1 MTSETPSKPTK
12 LCPTCGTRVSED
24 ATRCLVCGSDLTAG
38 AKSGKKSRP
47 VQGSRMPE
55 ITLSLPIALVLL
67 AVFLAIGATL
77 VFFAMRGTGLAV
89 EAAPTAATATVTT
102 TATSTTTPTPV
113 TPTPTD
119 TPQPSPTPNSYTI
132 QTGDTCAGIAFS
144 FGVSI
149 QSIVLLNNLP
159 AECSPLT
166 VGTTL
171 LIPQPTPTPTSLP
184 TSTLSAADA
193 TEQACG
199 KEDYVVQENDTLSS
213 IANTYNI
220 PMAVIQE
227 YNGLSSENV
236 LLGMNL
242 VIPLCERYPTPGP
255 TPTATLPPPYTAPN
269 LLLPLDGA
277 RFVQTG
283 DTVTLQW
290 ASVGTLLENEAY
302 SVNVVDITEGEDRKL
317 IDYVT
322 DTKFIVPASFRSTDS
337 TPHIYRW
344 WIVPSRQTG
353 TDDDGNAVWE
363 PAGAASSAW
372 IYMWSGAGPGP
383 AVTPTP

>member
-38 AKSGKKSRP
+38 AKPGKKSRP

-184 TSTLSAADA
+184 TSTLRDRSYAFKGDIKGFWAGSARP
-193 TEQACG
+193 
-199 KEDYVVQENDTLSS
+199 KTL
-213 IANTYNI
+213 IN
-220 PMAVIQE
+220 Q
-227 YNGLSSENV
+227 L
-236 LLGMNL
+236 
-242 VIPLCERYPTPGP
+242 
-255 TPTATLPPPYTAPN
+255 
-269 LLLPLDGA
+269 
-277 RFVQTG
+277 
-283 DTVTLQW
+283 
-290 ASVGTLLENEAY
+290 
-302 SVNVVDITEGEDRKL
+302 RK
-317 IDYVT
+317 
-322 DTKFIVPASFRSTDS
+322 S
-337 TPHIYRW
+337 
-344 WIVPSRQTG
+344 
-353 TDDDGNAVWE
+353 
-363 PAGAASSAW
+363 
-372 IYMWSGAGPGP
+372 
-383 AVTPTP
+383 